1 MRINWTRH
9 FIYLFVAMLLVVG
22 PATASVQAGGPGSNG
37 NPQWEKVSPELRA
50 MLASN
55 PGAVANIIVEMRDT
69 GAIPVPAKANRP
81 ENLAKG
87 KIELHGG
94 KDARPLGIIRG
105 ASGKISLSQMALLS
119 QDPDVRYISYDTP
132 LTPNGSPY
140 SGDMV
145 DFSKALNADQVWAT
159 GVTGK
164 GVTVAVI
171 DSGVRPL
178 PAGINNGQL
187 VASLDLIAGRNS
199 IDDEGGHGTH
209 VTGVIAG
216 SHSGWSGVAP
226 AARIASVRV
235 IDASGRA
242 MKSTVIQGI
251 QWAVLNR
258 KAYGIRV
265 INLSLGAPATT
276 SYTQDPLAGAVEFAW
291 HAGIVV
297 IAAAGNSGPT
307 AGTIQAPAY
316 DPYVITVGA
325 MDLNGTSTR
334 TDDVL
339 AFFSSRGPTIDGLAK
354 PDVAAP
360 GRKILSTRVRGST
373 LDMLFP
379 DRRVMNYLRL
389 SGTSQAAAAVS
400 GVVALMLSANPM
412 MTPDQVKQQLMS
424 SASKVAG
431 YDANAV
437 GAGSVNALEAVKYPS
452 RNVRQSARP
461 ADSFAV
467 AVLPLI
473 KGKSPLAW
481 KDPGYN
487 RGADS
492 AGTPWS
498 NVTWDNVAWDN
509 VTWDNVAWDNVA
521 WDNVAWDNVA
531 WDNVTWDNIAW
542 GKTAWDNT
550 AWDNTAWDN
559 TAWDNTAWDNTT
571 WDNTSWDSAGSLD

>member
-1 MRINWTRH
+1 MRTNWTRH
-9 FIYLFVAMLLVVG
+9 FIYLFVAMALIIG
-22 PATASVQAGGPGSNG
+22 PAAGSVQAGGPGG
-37 NPQWEKVSPELRA
+37 NTQSEKISPELRA
-50 MLASN
+50 MLTSN
-55 PGAVANIIVEMRDT
+55 PNGDAGIIVEMRDT
-69 GAIPVPAKANRP
+69 VATPVRTSADKP
-81 ENLAKG
+81 ENRAKDR
-87 KIELHGG
+87 IEQRGG
-94 KDARPLGIIRG
+94 RDAKPLGIVRG
-105 ASGKISLSQMALLS
+105 ASGKISLGQLAQLS
-119 QDPDVRYISYDTP
+119 LDPDVRYISYDTP
-132 LTPNGSPY
+132 LTPQGSPY

-159 GVTGK
+159 GVSGK

-171 DSGVRPL
+171 DSGVQPL

-187 VASLDLIAGRNS
+187 VASVDLITGKNS
-199 IDDEGGHGTH
+199 IGDPGGHGTH
-209 VTGVIAG
+209 VAGVIAG

-226 AARIASVRV
+226 SARIASVRV
-235 IDASGRA
+235 IDDASRA
-242 MKSTVIQGI
+242 MKSTVIMGI
-251 QWAVLNR
+251 QWAVQNR

-265 INLSLGAPATT
+265 INLSLGAPATM

-297 IAAAGNSGPT
+297 VAAAGNNGPA

-325 MDLNGTSTR
+325 MDMSGTADR

-360 GRKILSTRVRGST
+360 GRKILSTRVPGST

-379 DRRVMNYLRL
+379 DRIIQNDYLRL

-412 MTPDQVKQQLMS
+412 MTPDQVKQQLKA
-424 SASKVAG
+424 SASKVTG
-431 YDANAV
+431 FDANAV
-437 GAGSVNALEAVKYPS
+437 GAGYVNATGAVKFS
-452 RNVRQSARP
+452 GAQVSQSARP
-461 ADSFAV
+461 ADSFAL

-473 KGKSPLAW
+473 KGKAPLVW
-481 KDPGYN
+481 KDLGYN
-487 RGADS
+487 GGVDS
-492 AGTPWS
+492 LGRAWS
-498 NVTWDNVAWDN
+498 
-509 VTWDNVAWDNVA
+509 NVAWDNVA
-521 WDNVAWDNVA
+521 WDNIAWDN
-531 WDNVTWDNIAW
+531 
-542 GKTAWDNT
+542 TAWDNT

-559 TAWDNTAWDNTT
+559 TAWDNTAWDNTS